1 MGFSLG
7 DLDNT
12 TMAGTTSS
20 LLDLLRTWLL
30 MPGQLLNIIV
40 GLEIFFQYQLLIL
53 VHLDEL
59 YNKYYLCMFGKP
71 GLGLVCYIHN
81 NTAVCDPR
89 CEEDTL
95 RDKLNLLMTKEKNFS
110 FTLKFSNTGLPSMT

>member
-1 MGFSLG
+1 MQKQHVQKKAYYDCWHSLMGFILG

-12 TMAGTTSS
+12 IMAGITSS
-20 LLDLLRTWLL
+20 LLDLPRTWLL

-40 GLEIFFQYQLLIL
+40 GLEIFFHDQLLIL

-81 NTAVCDPR
+81 NTAVCAPVTTAAR
-89 CEEDTL
+89 RT
-95 RDKLNLLMTKEKNFS
+95 
-110 FTLKFSNTGLPSMT
+110 P

>member
-20 LLDLLRTWLL
+20 LLDLLRMWLL
-30 MPGQLLNIIV
+30 MLGQLLNIIV
-40 GLEIFFQYQLLIL
+40 GLEIFFHDQLLIL

-59 YNKYYLCMFGKP
+59 YNMNYLCMFGKP
-71 GLGLVCYIHN
+71 GF
-81 NTAVCDPR
+81 R
-89 CEEDTL
+89 
-95 RDKLNLLMTKEKNFS
+95 
-110 FTLKFSNTGLPSMT
+110 PSMLHS